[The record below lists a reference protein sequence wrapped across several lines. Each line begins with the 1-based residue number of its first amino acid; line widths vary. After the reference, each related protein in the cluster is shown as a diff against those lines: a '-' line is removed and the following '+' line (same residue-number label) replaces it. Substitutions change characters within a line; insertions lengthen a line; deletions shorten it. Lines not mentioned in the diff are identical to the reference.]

1 MRVPRKLKQPLI
13 YALLVRKEPI
23 YERDDEGNIIYKII
37 AGEKIPKKTGQ
48 NRDVF
53 SNPITFYNSIS
64 GQLSEDELQ
73 AFGTQSNVSAKMT
86 YKREQYPFKT
96 GTLIWKTSEV
106 EFLDDGT
113 PDPTSADYR
122 VVGVMSE
129 GQYFWKCMLE
139 AVTKNEVGYQPEQ

>member
-13 YALLVRKEPI
+13 YALMTGKEPI
-23 YERDDEGNIIYKII
+23 YERDENGNIIYKIV

-48 NRDVF
+48 NRDIF
-53 SNPITFYNSIS
+53 SSPITFYNSIS

-73 AFGTQSNVSAKMT
+73 AFGTQSNVIAKMT

-106 EFLDDGT
+106 KLLDDGT

-122 VVGVMSE
+122 VVGVMTE

-139 AVTKNEVGYQPEQ
+139 AVVKNENNTKP